1 MSEQIIT
8 LKLDVDAT
16 RQSIR
21 DQLFDRLDA
30 SQLSVIESMLAQAF
44 PEAEHFH
51 NVGEVNDAIDALSIS
66 RSVKDHAKAVYQV
79 LAEAEA
85 SVHGCALEE
94 THFHEVGN
102 AEAVCNVLAIC
113 LALEALAPEKIIATP
128 VQTGRGK
135 VKCAHGLLDIP
146 APATAAIIA
155 RGIPVVANRREG
167 EWCTPT
173 SAAIILHFVDE
184 FV

>member
-1 MSEQIIT
+1 MSEQIIE

-21 DQLFDRLDA
+21 DQLFDGLHA
-30 SQLSVIESMLAQAF
+30 AQLSNIENALAQAF

-51 NVGEVNDAIDALSIS
+51 NVGEVNRAIEGLSLS
-66 RSVKDHAKAVYQV
+66 RVVKEHAKAVYQV

-85 SVHGCALEE
+85 SVHGCTVEE

-102 AEAVCNVLAIC
+102 AEAVRNVLAIC

-128 VQTGRGK
+128 VQTGQGK

-155 RGIPVVANRREG
+155 RGIPVVAICREG